1 MSIVEDLLQATVAA
15 LTNVEAAAGP
25 EQALLI
31 ATTEVL
37 TAITHGRGV
46 ISRDRMLAMAE
57 IVTAHPN
64 LRKQASSTRKRVLT
78 QALADRLGVAAEN
91 RRARHAVTMW
101 SAIAAGACLG
111 RHTMAAHY
119 DPGQDDQLEQRM
131 ITELAAGFTE
141 VMGKAPL

>member
-1 MSIVEDLLQATVAA
+1 MWWGLAPPEFARFFASKD
-15 LTNVEAAAGP
+15 AAAAAP

-31 ATTEVL
+31 AATEVL
-37 TAITHGRGV
+37 IAITHGRGV

-91 RRARHAVTMW
+91 RRAPRGDDVVGDR
-101 SAIAAGACLG
+101 SERL
-111 RHTMAAHY
+111 
-119 DPGQDDQLEQRM
+119 PGPPHHGSTLRP
-131 ITELAAGFTE
+131 GP
-141 VMGKAPL
+141 G